1 MFQFNN
7 LQELHN
13 DMKNKKETSVIFPF
27 SFNNKNFNCIF
38 FTDIYPYQFSLTP
51 VGNDNLIFELNM

>member
-27 SFNNKNFNCIF
+27 SFNNKN
-38 FTDIYPYQFSLTP
+38 
-51 VGNDNLIFELNM
+51 VKK